1 MAIGKP
7 IATFYIWSTSSCPTL
22 VGHLL
27 FALLKLFDL
36 IEDFAGLS
44 HNLAVDAETDDA
56 SYDTADSGAA
66 AEAYR
71 HGRVHA

>member
-1 MAIGKP
+1 VAIGFP
-7 IATFYIWSTSSCPTL
+7 IATFYIWSTSSCPIL
-22 VGHLL
+22 IGHLL

-36 IEDFAGLS
+36 LKDFAGLS

-56 SYDTADSGAA
+56 SYDTADSGAS

-71 HGRVHA
+71 HGRVYA